1 MPQKPLIAVSVLLL
15 ASLAFVA
22 ARPRPRPKPQSP
34 SAADLTAVDG
44 QLRQLETPANSKIMW
59 IEHELTDVYGPRLT
73 GTPNLK
79 AADDWAIQT
88 MASFGMANTHLEPY
102 PFVPERLNHA
112 VPGWDNLT
120 LQADAVAPFHGQ
132 LIVKPLH
139 WTPSTNGTV
148 TAQAVLINPAFL
160 ARPTP
165 GVPPVPLPTQ
175 AEIDAYFQKTAPLVQ
190 NKIVLVGEP
199 RVIPVNFNPPP
210 LRRPDEFWNCQF
222 NLPPTDPSCAAFRRG
237 RGFFRPPQAPPD
249 PSRLTRQQ
257 VTEQFDAFL
266 MHNGVKVRINDAGMA
281 HGVIVAYNNPTY
293 DITKEVPTVVMR
305 NDDYGR
311 IARVLADGIPVTLR
325 FNIVNT
331 TYPEGST
338 VYDAIGEIPG
348 TDKKNEVV
356 MLGGHLDS
364 WNNAT
369 GATDN
374 AIGCAMMMEAAR
386 ILLAAHL
393 HPRRTIRVALWSGEE
408 EGLLGS
414 LAYVDHHFG
423 SFEHPKPDYKDLV
436 AYLNIDD
443 GTSKPRGASVFG
455 PPAAAAVIRQDLAG
469 FRDWGFMGAAAT
481 SQRRTGGTDSTSFNQ
496 AGLDGINM
504 EQDPIEYQPYS
515 WHTNLDTYERIV
527 PEDVREGAAEIAA
540 AAYALATSDD
550 PLPRF
555 APAQMPPPPKPLDQS
570 PQAALA
576 AGSRQ

>member
-1 MPQKPLIAVSVLLL
+1 MAKKSLLFVGSLALLSFLLIAAL
-15 ASLAFVA
+15 
-22 ARPRPRPKPQSP
+22 PRPRHQEATATDM
-34 SAADLTAVDG
+34 AAIQA
-44 QLRQLETPANSKIMW
+44 QLRAQETPENSKIMW

-79 AADDWAIQT
+79 AADDWAVKT

-102 PFVPERLNHA
+102 PFVPERLDYV

-120 LQADAVAPFHGQ
+120 LQADAVTPFHGQ

-139 WTPSTNGTV
+139 WTPSTAGLV
-148 TAQAVLINPAFL
+148 TAQAVLITPPGMAPAG
-160 ARPTP
+160 RGVTP
-165 GVPPVPLPTQ
+165 PPMPTQ
-175 AEIDAYFQKTAPLVQ
+175 AEMDAYFAQTGPLVRD
-190 NKIVLVGEP
+190 KIVLVGNP
-199 RVIPVNFNPPP
+199 RVVPVNFNPAP
-210 LRRPDEFWNCQF
+210 LRRPDQFWNCQF
-222 NLPPTDPSCAAFRRG
+222 NLAPDDPACASMRRG
-237 RGFFRPPQAPPD
+237 RGRGGRGPQAPPD

-257 VTEQFDAFL
+257 VTTQFDAFL
-266 MHNGVKVRINDAGMA
+266 LKNGVKVRINDSGMD

-311 IARVLADGIPVTLR
+311 IARVLADGTPVTLR

-331 TYPEGST
+331 VYPAGKT

-374 AIGCAMMMEAAR
+374 AIGSAMMMEAAR
-386 ILLAAHL
+386 ILLASHL

-414 LAYVDHHFG
+414 LAYVDNHFG
-423 SFEHPKPDYKDLV
+423 SFEHQKPEYKDLV

-443 GTSKPRGASVFG
+443 GTSKPRGANVFG
-455 PPAAAAVIRQDLAG
+455 PPEAAKQVGSILAP
-469 FRDWGFMGAAAT
+469 FHDWGFMGSSAST
-481 SQRRTGGTDSTSFNQ
+481 SRRTGGTDSTSFNQ
-496 AGLDGINM
+496 AGLAGINL
-504 EQDPIEYQPYS
+504 EQDPIEYQPFT

-540 AAYALATSDD
+540 AAYALAMSDE

-555 APAQMPPPPKPLDQS
+555 APAQMPPPPHPVDPS

-576 AGSRQ
+576 GAGQHR

>member
-1 MPQKPLIAVSVLLL
+1 MKLRLLAVTLLL
-15 ASLAFVA
+15 ALALGVLA
-22 ARPRPRPKPQSP
+22 ARPRPRRQAP
-34 SAADLTAVDG
+34 ADLDAIAS
-44 QLRQLETPANSKIMW
+44 QMRAQETPANSKIMW

-73 GTPNLK
+73 GTPTLL
-79 AADDWAIQT
+79 AADNWAIKT
-88 MASFGMANTHLEPY
+88 MAGFGMTNTHLEPY
-102 PFVPERLNHA
+102 PFVPERLDHA

-120 LQADAVAPFHGQ
+120 LQADAVSPFHGQ

-139 WTPSTNGTV
+139 WTPSTAGTV
-148 TAQAVLINPAFL
+148 TAEAVLIAPPGFS
-160 ARPTP
+160 RPVPGQPPTP
-165 GVPPVPLPTQ
+165 MPTQ
-175 AEIDAYFQKTAPLVQ
+175 AELDAFFQKTAPLIRD
-190 NKIVLVGEP
+190 KIVLVGEP
-199 RVIPVNFNPPP
+199 RVIPVDFNPPP
-210 LRRPDEFWNCQF
+210 LRRPDQFWNCQF
-222 NLPPTDPSCAAFRRG
+222 NLPSDDPACTSFRRG
-237 RGFFRPPQAPPD
+237 NFFRRPQVPAD

-257 VTEQFDAFL
+257 LTTQFDAFL
-266 MHNGVKVRINDAGMA
+266 TQNGVKVRINDAGMA

-311 IARVLADGIPVTLR
+311 IARVLADGTPVTLR
-325 FNIVNT
+325 FNINNT
-331 TYPEGST
+331 IYPAGKT
-338 VYDAIGEIPG
+338 VYDAVGEIPG
-348 TDKKNEVV
+348 TDLSQQVV

-423 SFEHPKPDYKDLV
+423 SFEHPKPEFKDLA

-443 GTSKPRGASVFG
+443 GTSKPRGARVFG
-455 PPAAAAVIRQDLAG
+455 PAAAAEVIRGDLAS
-469 FRDWGFMGAAAT
+469 FRDWGFMGTIAT
-481 SQRRTGGTDSTSFNQ
+481 DSRRTGGTDSTSFNQ
-496 AGLDGINM
+496 AGLAGINL

-527 PEDVREGAAEIAA
+527 PEDVREGAAEIAT
-540 AAYALATSDD
+540 AAYALAMSDE

-555 APAQMPPPPKPLDQS
+555 APAQMPPPPKPIDPS

-576 AGSRQ
+576 AGKQH